1 MAKRTAR
8 TLLAA
13 LLAAVMLCA
22 CAAQPSA
29 PVEDTA
35 QQPAQS
41 EQQPQSKPE
50 EEALAQEEQAQEAP
64 AEEEPAQQPAQ
75 TVEVPPTQDEN
86 GVWCIAS
93 ANGLTM
99 LREQPDESYRLTA
112 DIDLAGAQWIPAGDS
127 GKPFTGTLDGDGHTI
142 SNFTVAES
150 EQTGFFGV
158 MNGTV
163 RNVTLQNAS
172 YTVESG
178 TLGGLAAESAGT
190 FEGCTVS
197 GEMTVGG
204 KAVAGGL
211 VGKLTGG
218 SLADCTADVRIDA
231 QADAAVGLL
240 AGSLENAKVDA
251 CVYAG
256 NWNVKGGE
264 LFTDLAA
271 AQTGA
276 DVTGCLIRDNRNSD
290 ELLSAE
296 AQALRRRVVDYSY
309 AEGTLEWSPSRDLMF
324 VCSCGSA
331 LHRQE
336 FKAGETYYGI
346 PYTHKQGS
354 LARFE
359 YCFDENGA
367 LKDWVPDLGYDGFD
381 MYIGNDCSG
390 SIYWAWA
397 QVSDDMNFKWTY
409 TMLPEYGSGTV
420 KVGEYYASESTTP
433 PMIEKNSKQTML
445 EAYALLHSGD
455 AVVTYHSGENH
466 ARLCTQPAVIFRD
479 ASGAIDAEASY
490 LVVNAQGDGL
500 SENVDHSTWVI
511 DRKYTLE
518 EIYDRFYIPISVQ
531 ELLDGK
537 AAELEVSID
546 DENEGAAYL
555 CAGTIT
561 SNYRIDAVT
570 ATIQNADGSELW
582 SQTLFT
588 GIGKWESVESDTL
601 LRETIRSFNMADFAP
616 SMTTAMLEHGKTY
629 HYTITALLGDAQE
642 HTVKSFD
649 FTL

>member
-8 TLLAA
+8 MILAA

-29 PVEDTA
+29 PAEDAA

-41 EQQPQSKPE
+41 EQQPQSQPE
-50 EEALAQEEQAQEAP
+50 EEAPAQEEQAQEIP
-64 AEEEPAQQPAQ
+64 QEEEPAQQPAQ
-75 TVEVPPTQDEN
+75 AAEVPPTQDEN

-93 ANGLTM
+93 ASGLAM

-112 DIDLAGAQWIPAGDS
+112 DIDLAGAQWTPAGSS

-142 SNFTVAES
+142 SNFTVPECD
-150 EQTGFFGV
+150 ETGFFGV

-163 RNVTLQNAS
+163 RNLTLENAS
-172 YTVESG
+172 YTVQGG
-178 TLGGLAAESAGT
+178 TLGGLAAVSAGT
-190 FEGCTVS
+190 FEDCTVS

-204 KAVAGGL
+204 KAAAGGL
-211 VGKLTGG
+211 VGKMTGG
-218 SLADCTADVRIDA
+218 SLTNCTADVRIDA
-231 QADAAVGLL
+231 QATAAVGLL
-240 AGSLENAKVDA
+240 AGSLEAGTVEC

-256 NWNVKGGE
+256 NWNVKNGE

-271 AQTGA
+271 SNAGA
-276 DVTGCLIRDNRNSD
+276 SVTNCLWRDNRNSD
-290 ELLSAE
+290 ELLSE
-296 AQALRRRVVDYSY
+296 NAQALRQRVLDYSY

-336 FKAGETYYGI
+336 FKTGETYYGI

-354 LARFE
+354 LERFH
-359 YCFDENGA
+359 YCFDENGD

-433 PMIEKNSKQTML
+433 PMIEKNSKETML

-455 AVVTYHSGENH
+455 AVVTYHSGETH

-479 ASGAIDAEASY
+479 ASGAIDPAASY

-649 FTL
+649 FTH